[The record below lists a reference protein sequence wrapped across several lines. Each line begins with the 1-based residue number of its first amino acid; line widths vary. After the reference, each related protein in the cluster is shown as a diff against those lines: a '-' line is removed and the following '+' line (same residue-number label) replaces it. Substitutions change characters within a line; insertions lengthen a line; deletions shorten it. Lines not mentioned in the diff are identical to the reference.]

1 MSDFCPQA
9 VIFDMDG
16 LLVDSEPVWAV
27 AEGAMMNARGKQSD
41 PEIQRSLIGLRMTDF
56 LGGMRKAYDLTDS
69 IEDLV
74 ADILERMVTLIP
86 ERVVPR
92 PGAPELLAHLAAQN
106 IPCAIASSS
115 GIIIIETVV
124 AAQGWGHYFKTHVS
138 GDEVPH
144 GKPAPDIYL
153 EAARRLG
160 FDPSVCLALEDSPTG
175 ARAAVAAGM
184 VCYAVPDAS
193 HTTPAAF
200 ATVTPHIY
208 DSLHDVL
215 DGLVACP

>member
-92 PGAPELLAHLAAQN
+92 GAEFELEALECGVWRRVELAWPTPPE
-106 IPCAIASSS
+106 P
-115 GIIIIETVV
+115 
-124 AAQGWGHYFKTHVS
+124 S
-138 GDEVPH
+138 GDS
-144 GKPAPDIYL
+144 DDSMST
-153 EAARRLG
+153 AR
-160 FDPSVCLALEDSPTG
+160 
-175 ARAAVAAGM
+175 
-184 VCYAVPDAS
+184 
-193 HTTPAAF
+193 
-200 ATVTPHIY
+200 
-208 DSLHDVL
+208 
-215 DGLVACP
+215 